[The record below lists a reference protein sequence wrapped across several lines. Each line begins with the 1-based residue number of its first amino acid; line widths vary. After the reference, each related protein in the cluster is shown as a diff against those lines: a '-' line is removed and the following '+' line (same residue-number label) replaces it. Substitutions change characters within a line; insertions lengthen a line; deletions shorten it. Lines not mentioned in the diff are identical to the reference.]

1 MAAENKP
8 EGLKKIRN
16 LDRMYRSA
24 VCYAGHAPAKGVS
37 DETEINN
44 DHGNSNGSHVK
55 IFLPKKLLEC
65 LPKCSSLPKERHRW
79 NTNEEIAAY
88 LITFEKHEEWL
99 TTSPK
104 TRPQNGSMILYNRKK
119 VKYRKDGYCWKKR
132 KDGKTTR
139 EDHMKLKVQGVECL
153 YGCYVHSSII
163 PTFHRRC
170 YWLLQN
176 PDIVLV
182 HYLNVPA
189 IEDCGKPCGPILCS
203 INTDKKEWAKWT
215 KEELIGQ
222 LKPMFHG
229 IKWTCSNGN
238 SSTGFSVEQLVQQI
252 LDSHQTKPPPRTHN
266 CLCTGTL
273 GAGSSV
279 HHKCNSAKHRIISPK
294 VEPRAGAGYS
304 SAHSEVQN
312 NDVSEGKNEHSH
324 GGGGGKGGGAG
335 GGGGAREKRNGK
347 VPKPVL
353 LHQNSTEV
361 SSTNQVEVPD
371 TTQNS
376 PVSISSGLNSDPDM
390 ADSPVVTGMSH
401 VASVMSSLSQSA
413 AVFMSE
419 VTGDPIYSMSPTGG
433 PNAHLMGP
441 DAASQGLVL
450 AVTSD
455 SHKFAFPGSG
465 AGGSGGAGASEG
477 LAMLSA
483 PGVSEELVLSSS
495 LDSSGIKLP
504 ETTVNFDPDCFLN
517 NPKQGQTYGGSGLKG
532 EAGSSGTSSSS
543 SVGPSSS
550 SSSSNGGLRRSPPVS
565 DSGYGFGTSLV
576 KTEIKTEDTSFE
588 QQLAKEASYQVGSVV
603 SGAGGGPGS
612 AGPGSAQGSLT
623 LTPASSLLPS
633 GGGLSPSTT
642 LEQMDFSAID
652 AKQDYSSSS
661 VSGGYGQAMSSPHL
675 AHQSRSPSF
684 FLQEPPPPP
693 PQSSSQPGAAQKTHL
708 LDQNS
713 HDSGAAFLGLQVVKT
728 ESPGSGGNNGHL
740 HHHHGHQSQHAASS
754 CNGGS
759 PAEGPGA
766 GQQASLQLLQY
777 QGGFPPLGPEHE
789 EVVALEPQG
798 GAGGGVG
805 GGQAGGPEGGAEGL
819 LKAGDHL
826 QACGAAG
833 PEGAGAE
840 HYLQQAPES
849 GGAGA
854 GGAAAGGAGGGAGG
868 GGLLRGGNPS
878 GGAGGGPPPQLQP
891 LLQGLYQAVGAHPP
905 LGGAGGGGAGGGGME
920 ISLDHFDISFGNQ
933 FSDLINDF
941 ISVEGGGAAVGPG
954 AAALYAHQLVAP
966 PGSEGP
972 PPPAGPPP
980 PGAEE
985 AGARGAGYGPA
996 ELCLPPCCSPQA
1008 LGGAGGAGGAAG
1020 AAGEAGSLAYM
1031 HVAEVVSA
1039 AVAQGALGML
1049 QATGR
1054 LFMVTDYSPEWSYP
1068 EGGVKVLIT
1077 GPWQEASSSY
1087 SCLFDQISVPA
1098 SLIQPGVLRCY
1109 CPAHDTGLVTL
1120 QVAVNNQ
1127 IISNSVVFEYKAR
1140 ALPSLPSSQHD
1151 WLSLDDNQFRMSIL
1165 ERLEQMER
1173 RMAEMSGHHQQGA
1186 GGTTGG
1192 TGGGA
1197 GGNTSQTQ
1205 CMSGQGPA
1213 GSSFES
1219 RVVVVCEKMMSR
1231 ACWAKSKHL
1240 IHSKTFRGMTL
1251 LHLAAAQGYATLIQT
1266 LIKWRSKHADSID
1279 LELEVDPLNVDHFSC
1294 TPLMWACALG
1304 HMEAAVVLYKWD
1316 RRALAIPDSLG
1327 RLPLSIARSR
1337 GHTKLA
1343 DCLEQLQRDEQ
1354 QQPPSAL
1361 PPAPRLAFSPAP
1373 DTPAPDSWMV
1383 AWGSDTV
1390 AAAPG
1395 QKGGG
1400 AGATT
1405 NPSPDLRR
1413 PRSEPSSYYS
1423 SECQRD
1429 LPLAKKHKPNPEFFQ
1444 GRPDKAMSV
1453 PLSLEQQ
1460 QLHKLSGSPKAA
1472 LSDSLSPDKSLE
1484 EAGGG
1489 SSGGLPHHKL
1499 GAFRGLGGAGG
1510 GGGGVGSKWG
1520 SRELYSAAA
1529 VTLGAVAV
1537 QPAALGRKGAGA
1549 GGGSSL
1555 GKEKLASRLRQRE
1568 PLSVLMMSER
1578 EMVDTELLSYRDD
1591 LENQDCL
1598 AHMDDLQVN
1607 MMTLAEHIIEATP
1620 ERIKRENFV
1629 AVETTPLDSAGVS
1642 NTMSWLASYLGDVEH
1657 LPSVIH
1663 LRSLYSE
1670 PLTPSSNPSLSPAGS
1685 PLREGPFEKPSLPS
1699 PADWTDFLSAS
1710 NSKVERDLAQLTL
1723 SDPEQRELYEAA
1735 RLVQTAFRKYKGR
1748 PLREQ
1753 QEVAAAVIQR
1763 CYRKYKQ
1770 LTWIALKYALYKK
1783 MTQAAILI
1791 QSKFRSY
1798 HEQKKFQQS
1807 RRAAVL
1813 IQQYY
1818 RSYKE
1823 FGRLRPHRRAAAAA
1837 LVQHK
1842 LSSLLTKKQD
1852 QAARKIMRFLRRC
1865 RHRVKELRRDREHET
1880 LQKNPLTM

>member
-1 MAAENKP
+1 
-8 EGLKKIRN
+8 
-16 LDRMYRSA
+16 
-24 VCYAGHAPAKGVS
+24 
-37 DETEINN
+37 
-44 DHGNSNGSHVK
+44 
-55 IFLPKKLLEC
+55 
-65 LPKCSSLPKERHRW
+65 
-79 NTNEEIAAY
+79 
-88 LITFEKHEEWL
+88 
-99 TTSPK
+99 
-104 TRPQNGSMILYNRKK
+104 
-119 VKYRKDGYCWKKR
+119 
-132 KDGKTTR
+132 
-139 EDHMKLKVQGVECL
+139 
-153 YGCYVHSSII
+153 
-163 PTFHRRC
+163 
-170 YWLLQN
+170 LLQN

-266 CLCTGTL
+266 CLCTGNL

-294 VEPRAGAGYS
+294 VEPRAGGYS
-304 SAHSEVQN
+304 SAHSEHRGLVHQP
-312 NDVSEGKNEHSH
+312 
-324 GGGGGKGGGAG
+324 
-335 GGGGAREKRNGK
+335 GGGARHHAELA
-347 VPKPVL
+347 PP
-353 LHQNSTEV
+353 T
-361 SSTNQVEVPD
+361 
-371 TTQNS
+371 
-376 PVSISSGLNSDPDM
+376 
-390 ADSPVVTGMSH
+390 
-401 VASVMSSLSQSA
+401 
-413 AVFMSE
+413 
-419 VTGDPIYSMSPTGG
+419 SPTR
-433 PNAHLMGP
+433 
-441 DAASQGLVL
+441 AA
-450 AVTSD
+450 
-455 SHKFAFPGSG
+455 
-465 AGGSGGAGASEG
+465 
-477 LAMLSA
+477 
-483 PGVSEELVLSSS
+483 
-495 LDSSGIKLP
+495 
-504 ETTVNFDPDCFLN
+504 
-517 NPKQGQTYGGSGLKG
+517 
-532 EAGSSGTSSSS
+532 
-543 SVGPSSS
+543 
-550 SSSSNGGLRRSPPVS
+550 R
-565 DSGYGFGTSLV
+565 
-576 KTEIKTEDTSFE
+576 
-588 QQLAKEASYQVGSVV
+588 
-603 SGAGGGPGS
+603 
-612 AGPGSAQGSLT
+612 
-623 LTPASSLLPS
+623 PASSCRNPPS
-633 GGGLSPSTT
+633 PRSSPPTSRARPRRATFWSRTPTTLAPPSWACRWLRPSPRAVAAATTGTSTT
-642 LEQMDFSAID
+642 TTATRAST
-652 AKQDYSSSS
+652 
-661 VSGGYGQAMSSPHL
+661 
-675 AHQSRSPSF
+675 R
-684 FLQEPPPPP
+684 PPTATGAP
-693 PQSSSQPGAAQKTHL
+693 PQ
-708 LDQNS
+708 
-713 HDSGAAFLGLQVVKT
+713 
-728 ESPGSGGNNGHL
+728 
-740 HHHHGHQSQHAASS
+740 
-754 CNGGS
+754 
-759 PAEGPGA
+759 
-766 GQQASLQLLQY
+766 
-777 QGGFPPLGPEHE
+777 
-789 EVVALEPQG
+789 
-798 GAGGGVG
+798 
-805 GGQAGGPEGGAEGL
+805 
-819 LKAGDHL
+819 
-826 QACGAAG
+826 
-833 PEGAGAE
+833 
-840 HYLQQAPES
+840 
-849 GGAGA
+849 
-854 GGAAAGGAGGGAGG
+854 
-868 GGLLRGGNPS
+868 
-878 GGAGGGPPPQLQP
+878 
-891 LLQGLYQAVGAHPP
+891 
-905 LGGAGGGGAGGGGME
+905 
-920 ISLDHFDISFGNQ
+920 
-933 FSDLINDF
+933 
-941 ISVEGGGAAVGPG
+941 
-954 AAALYAHQLVAP
+954 
-966 PGSEGP
+966 
-972 PPPAGPPP
+972 
-980 PGAEE
+980 
-985 AGARGAGYGPA
+985 
-996 ELCLPPCCSPQA
+996 
-1008 LGGAGGAGGAAG
+1008 
-1020 AAGEAGSLAYM
+1020 
-1031 HVAEVVSA
+1031 VVSA

-1049 QATGR
+1049 QAAGR

-1068 EGGVKVLIT
+1068 EDLIRSPICNIYKTQLCKKMTHKTITGSCFGVKRFCADGRGGRVCVAPRCQSAGGVKVLIT
-1077 GPWQEASSSY
+1077 GPWQEASSNY

-1173 RMAEMSGHHQQGA
+1173 RMAEMSSHHQQGA
-1186 GGTTGG
+1186 GGAA
-1192 TGGGA
+1192 GGGGGGGGGGN

-1205 CMSGQGPA
+1205 CVSGQGQA

-1266 LIKWRSKHADSID
+1266 LIKWRTKHADSID

-1304 HMEAAVVLYKWD
+1304 HTEAAVVLYKWD

-1343 DCLEQLQRDEQ
+1343 ECLEQLQREEQQQ
-1354 QQPPSAL
+1354 QQPPPTL
-1361 PPAPRLAFSPAP
+1361 PP
-1373 DTPAPDSWMV
+1373 TPHIWMV
-1383 AWGSDTV
+1383 AWSDTV
-1390 AAAPG
+1390 ATPGG
-1395 QKGGG
+1395 QKAGG
-1400 AGATT
+1400 AVSTTT
-1405 NPSPDLRR
+1405 NPNPDLRR

-1429 LPLAKKHKPNPEFFQ
+1429 LPLAKKHKPNPELFQ

-1460 QLHKLSGSPKAA
+1460 QLHKLAGSPHPEKG
-1472 LSDSLSPDKSLE
+1472 LE
-1484 EAGGG
+1484 EGGG
-1489 SSGGLPHHKL
+1489 GLSQHKL
-1499 GAFRGLGGAGG
+1499 GSFRGLGGGG
-1510 GGGGVGSKWG
+1510 GGAGPKWS
-1520 SRELYSAAA
+1520 SREL
-1529 VTLGAVAV
+1529 
-1537 QPAALGRKGAGA
+1537 KGS
-1549 GGGSSL
+1549 GGGSNL

-1568 PLSVLMMSER
+1568 PLSMLMMSER
-1578 EMVDTELLSYRDD
+1578 EMVDTELLSYRED

-1598 AHMDDLQVN
+1598 THMDDLQVN

-1657 LPSVIH
+1657 LPSLIH

-1685 PLREGPFEKPSLPS
+1685 PLREGPFDKPGLPS

-1823 FGRLRPHRRAAAAA
+1823 FGRLRPHRRATAAA
-1837 LVQHK
+1837 LVQH
-1842 LSSLLTKKQD
+1842 
-1852 QAARKIMRFLRRC
+1852 RLRYSTHTVRHTHTHSTTHTQYDTHTHSTTHTQYSAHAQYGTHTQYDTHTVQHTHTV
-1865 RHRVKELRRDREHET
+1865 RHRLRCSVCAK
-1880 LQKNPLTM
+1880 L